1 MLLCY
6 LGFLLS
12 QASSLCDYLW
22 ATHSKV
28 TGIIPV
34 SNSQPFFSCVCA
46 CTCMIWH
53 DVCEYECMYM
63 CIYVYDIAWRVQICM
78 LVCEHSHTCITA
90 HVWSQKTTWESA
102 LTFNFVLVFHLFVLN
117 LFIYC
122 GVRWGEWGE
131 RLCTSVYVY
140 ACHGLCMENRG

>member
-1 MLLCY
+1 MCMCMY
-6 LGFLLS
+6 VYDMAWCVWVCMHVYVHVCVWCGIMC
-12 QASSLCDYLW
+12 ASM
-22 ATHSKV
+22 HV
-28 TGIIPV
+28 HI
-34 SNSQPFFSCVCA
+34 CA